1 MREGGLWLRT
11 DSPWADGGSKRYLWT
26 EEDLQRAIDYV
37 ELAQGDVFPS
47 LDDLG

>member
-1 MREGGLWLRT
+1 MREASHWQRT
-11 DSPWADGGSKRYLWT
+11 DSPWADSGSKRYLWT
-26 EEDLQRAIDYV
+26 EEQVQRAIDYV